1 MLISELIY
9 KGSKSLKNNNISSHM
24 LDVEIILSNSLNISR
39 EKLLLLDDFKVND
52 KIIINFNKFI
62 ARRIKKEPIAY
73 IFKKKEFWSH
83 DFLVDKNTLIP
94 RPETELLI
102 ESLVKIYKN
111 KNIFILD
118 IGTGSGCIILSILNE
133 LKKSQGIGIDISKK
147 AIKVAEKN
155 AQNLHVEGRVKFFK
169 RTLDVFNGYKFDLIV
184 SNPPYICSHEIK
196 NLSDDI
202 KKYEPRL
209 ALDGGNDG
217 LDVIKK
223 VIYKSNSILKIRG
236 LLALEIGYGQYKKV
250 SQILKLNGFKNRI
263 LIKDYQNNI
272 RCILAVLEH

>member
-83 DFLVDKNTLIP
+83 NFLVDKNTLIP

-102 ESLVKIYKN
+102 ESLVKIYKD

-223 VIYKSNSILKIRG
+223 VIYKSKSILKING

-272 RCILAVLEH
+272 RCILALLEH